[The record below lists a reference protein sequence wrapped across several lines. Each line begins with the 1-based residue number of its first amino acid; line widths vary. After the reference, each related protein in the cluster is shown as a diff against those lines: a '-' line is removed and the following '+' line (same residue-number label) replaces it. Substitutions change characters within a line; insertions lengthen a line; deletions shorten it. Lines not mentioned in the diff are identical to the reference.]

1 MSYKQIITTTP
12 PCYIVG
18 SHWLSLIHRSV
29 YQPQSPSLSHPTPL
43 TPLGVHTFVLY
54 VCVSLSACE
63 SVPEQQSLRWRF
75 LFVTYW
81 GGEAVLSGG
90 KEWGKR
96 EGAGDK

>member
-1 MSYKQIITTTP
+1 MLIPISQFIP
-12 PCYIVG
+12 P
-18 SHWLSLIHRSV
+18 S
-29 YQPQSPSLSHPTPL
+29 
-43 TPLGVHTFVLY
+43 PLGVQTFVLY
-54 VCVSLSACE
+54 ICVSLSACE

-81 GGEAVLSGG
+81 GGGAVLSGG